1 VATAEQLVQPRWPL
15 CLVGGAWHDPGMR
28 KSEYDVVALG
38 LLLRG
43 QCGVLSAGQASECQ
57 MTVSA
62 IRHRIREGG
71 PWRALL
77 PGVYLTHNGLPN
89 VDQRDMA
96 AILYAGPRSMITGQ
110 AALWFHGIR
119 TPPTE
124 VVDVLVPETSRRR
137 DTGFVRLHPTTRMPA
152 EVFRRDAIR
161 YAPIPRAL
169 ADTGR
174 LLGDLRQVRAIVA
187 DAVQHRRCTP
197 QALVRELGE
206 GPMRGSARLRQVLR
220 EIADGVR
227 SAAEGE
233 LRDLIKRARLPDPM
247 YNPRLFLGETF
258 IASPDCWWGEAGV
271 AVEVDSREWHL
282 SPQDWER
289 TTQRHAAMTALGIFI
304 LHFSPRRIR
313 SAPKEVVSEIRAT
326 LAEGSRRSPLPIRAV
341 PVS

>member
-1 VATAEQLVQPRWPL
+1 LSVPPGTI
-15 CLVGGAWHDPGMR
+15 PGMR

-38 LLLRG
+38 RLLRA
-43 QCGVLSAGQASECQ
+43 QCGVVSAGQASGCR
-57 MTVSA
+57 MTESA

-71 PWRALL
+71 PWRTLL

-96 AILYAGPRSMITGQ
+96 AVLYAGPRSMITGQ

-119 TPPTE
+119 TPPAD

-137 DTGFVRLHPTTRMPA
+137 DRGFVRLHPTTRLPA
-152 EVFRRDAIR
+152 EVFRRDSIR

-169 ADTGR
+169 ADAGR
-174 LLGDLRQVRAIVA
+174 LLSDLRQVRAVVA

-197 QALVRELGE
+197 QALVRELSE
-206 GPMRGSARLRQVLR
+206 GPMRGSARLRRVLR

-227 SAAEGE
+227 SVAEAE

-247 YNPRLFLGETF
+247 YNPRLYLGDTF
-258 IASPDCWWGEAGV
+258 IASPDCWWGQAGV

-289 TTQRHAAMTALGIFI
+289 TSQRHATMTALGILT
-304 LHFSPRRIR
+304 LHFSPQRIR
-313 SAPKEVVSEIRAT
+313 SAPREVVSKIKAA
-326 LAEGSRRSPLPIRAV
+326 LAEGSRRQPLPIRAV
-341 PVS
+341 PAS